1 MKSTHLYNTVVQS
14 SVRSFKIVM
23 IFNIESVEVE
33 TNTADVLLEMI
44 TIVKELRIVQLC
56 FKNEQTLVPLTI

>member
-44 TIVKELRIVQLC
+44 TILKELKIAQHC
-56 FKNEQTLVPLTI
+56 S